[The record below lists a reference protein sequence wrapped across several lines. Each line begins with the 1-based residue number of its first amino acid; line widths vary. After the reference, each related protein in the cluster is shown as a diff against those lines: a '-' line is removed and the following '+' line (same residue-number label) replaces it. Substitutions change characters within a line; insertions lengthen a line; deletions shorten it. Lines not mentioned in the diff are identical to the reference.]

1 MKIARLSEAQ
11 RVGAMLAIHPAE
23 RKSRF
28 PWSEMMRA
36 LATFLFVV
44 SAPIFVGSMI
54 SGYSLR
60 DIRQEL
66 ASSDFFHDRMSDAR
80 GYASTH
86 PGLVDG
92 IKAHRPELQE
102 LRSKLCSMVEC

>member
-1 MKIARLSEAQ
+1 
-11 RVGAMLAIHPAE
+11 MLATHRTE

-28 PWSEMMRA
+28 VWSDMMRA

-44 SAPIFVGSMI
+44 SAPIFVGSFF

-66 ASSDFFHDRMSDAR
+66 AASDFFHDRMNDAR

-86 PGLVDG
+86 PGLIAG
-92 IKAHRPELQE
+92 LKAHRPELQE